1 QHFVKPDIFVSMKK
15 WFFSLSLLALVGC
28 EGDQTLRYKI
38 GGLTAIP
45 LETSLA
51 YPVELEGHSCQAAT
65 FGLRLDLHSYETYRK
80 GRYFDY
86 YESYAQC
93 ENPIKYLRITSAVG
107 YNAAH
112 PAGTLLNNCFYYFPG
127 DYSMVVGP
135 LSGSEPPNITARY
148 MQDYETQNFPLYMDL
163 LLLELPDGT
172 IDMAFDVE
180 IEFADGTTYESTTPV
195 ITLIP

>member
-1 QHFVKPDIFVSMKK
+1 M
-15 WFFSLSLLALVGC
+15 SLLALLGC
-28 EGDQTLRYKI
+28 EGDQTLKYKI

-45 LETSLA
+45 LETSFA
-51 YPVELEGHSCQAAT
+51 YPVELEGNVCQAAT

-93 ENPIKYLRITSAVG
+93 ENPIKYLRITSSVD
-107 YNAAH
+107 YNASH

-127 DYSMVVGP
+127 DYSMVEGTLVDS
-135 LSGSEPPNITARY
+135 LPPKITARY

-163 LLLELPDGT
+163 LLLELPEGT
-172 IDMAFDVE
+172 IDMPFDVE
-180 IEFADGTTYESTTPV
+180 IELADGTIYESTTA
-195 ITLIP
+195 ILTLVP